1 MQFRSSLFL
10 IIVLCLSICLAS
22 FTVSCLRESVAP
34 ITPIPTPTKTTS
46 SHIDLANTKDL
57 LSSVPGVIN
66 PFNTDWPRE
75 VEGMNGRVTIP
86 SKPLRIYTVSL
97 GHEETVFGLVP
108 SQRIVGVRPFTQ
120 NPAYSNVSTL
130 AKTIEVIGR
139 SPEQILARN
148 PDIVIAS
155 PFATEELI
163 MALQNVGIP
172 VLQMELR
179 NDPSGRVEDIL
190 FLGYALGE
198 EQRAAK
204 LVNEVQQ
211 RYIAV
216 KEITDSK
223 PIEERPRVLS
233 ITFYSDKLYV
243 AGNNSTEGNI
253 IETSGGINVAA
264 EAGIERNAVTSLEG
278 IIAMHPEI
286 IIIPQPEEDGG
297 IEFRD
302 SLLNNKS
309 LADLPAV
316 LEKNI
321 FLVPARFFTTL
332 SFWNIRGAE
341 ELSKLLWPEDLAD
354 REFLQFT
361 FPE

>member
-1 MQFRSSLFL
+1 M
-10 IIVLCLSICLAS
+10 
-22 FTVSCLRESVAP
+22 
-34 ITPIPTPTKTTS
+34 K
-46 SHIDLANTKDL
+46 
-57 LSSVPGVIN
+57 G
-66 PFNTDWPRE
+66 
-75 VEGMNGRVTIP
+75 
-86 SKPLRIYTVSL
+86 
-97 GHEETVFGLVP
+97 
-108 SQRIVGVRPFTQ
+108 
-120 NPAYSNVSTL
+120 
-130 AKTIEVIGR
+130 
-139 SPEQILARN
+139 
-148 PDIVIAS
+148 
-155 PFATEELI
+155 
-163 MALQNVGIP
+163 
-172 VLQMELR
+172 
-179 NDPSGRVEDIL
+179 
-190 FLGYALGE
+190 
-198 EQRAAK
+198 
-204 LVNEVQQ
+204 
-211 RYIAV
+211 
-216 KEITDSK
+216 ITDSK

-354 REFLQFT
+354 REFKQFT

>member
-1 MQFRSSLFL
+1 
-10 IIVLCLSICLAS
+10 
-22 FTVSCLRESVAP
+22 
-34 ITPIPTPTKTTS
+34 
-46 SHIDLANTKDL
+46 
-57 LSSVPGVIN
+57 
-66 PFNTDWPRE
+66 
-75 VEGMNGRVTIP
+75 MNGRVSIP

-179 NDPSGRVEDIL
+179 NDPRGRVEDIL

-198 EQRAAK
+198 EQRAAI

-216 KEITDSK
+216 KGITDSK
-223 PIEERPRVLS
+223 
-233 ITFYSDKLYV
+233 
-243 AGNNSTEGNI
+243 
-253 IETSGGINVAA
+253 
-264 EAGIERNAVTSLEG
+264 
-278 IIAMHPEI
+278 
-286 IIIPQPEEDGG
+286 
-297 IEFRD
+297 
-302 SLLNNKS
+302 
-309 LADLPAV
+309 
-316 LEKNI
+316 
-321 FLVPARFFTTL
+321 
-332 SFWNIRGAE
+332 
-341 ELSKLLWPEDLAD
+341 
-354 REFLQFT
+354 
-361 FPE
+361 